1 MLNHYFGIYFVS
13 CHSCG
18 LSVSLADG
26 TAVSELKTECKL
38 LSAVFVADRPRVCL
52 RLKFSTNKVVC
63 GSKLTGLV
71 HAKVS
76 EC

>member
-1 MLNHYFGIYFVS
+1 M
-13 CHSCG
+13 
-18 LSVSLADG
+18 ADG

-52 RLKFSTNKVVC
+52 RMKFPTNKVVS

-76 EC
+76 ECKLCLAVAGENSRLLTVL